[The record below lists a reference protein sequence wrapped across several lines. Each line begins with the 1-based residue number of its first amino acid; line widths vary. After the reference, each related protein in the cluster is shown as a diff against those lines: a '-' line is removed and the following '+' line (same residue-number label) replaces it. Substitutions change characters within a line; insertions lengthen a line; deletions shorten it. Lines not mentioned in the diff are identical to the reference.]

1 MGFLKYKI
9 RNDFIGENSALD
21 GLTGST
27 SGITSSIID
36 RSTLNQYKFIPLNIP
51 LDFKPMD
58 RGELIPKFVVSE
70 REKAINKVYD
80 AEKTKWFSWTTAG
93 GFYGV
98 TINFRF
104 FDNGFFQSPVT
115 GYQYNGFDITDFD
128 PFIKNGFKKSFYRLY
143 FYDSNMLEN
152 RNLIFTEDINIG
164 NPFDI
169 VIGVIPDSKI
179 TLKRLYWLKNDKDF
193 DPLSGSTTNNPIYLN
208 YKTFYVEAR
217 FFNAKTGKVIK
228 FINLPIT
235 QTTPITIKTLADSP
249 EYRTSPIRFINPK
262 TNILNGIPSIGNY
275 NFTVNTGVGANTN
288 NSITFTEDIKT

>member
-9 RNDFIGENSALD
+9 RNDFIGESSALD

-58 RGELIPKFVVSE
+58 RGELIPNFVVSE

-80 AEKTKWFSWTTAG
+80 AEKTKWFFGLGVS
-93 GFYGV
+93 GV

-104 FDNGFFQSPVT
+104 FNGTIFTPD
-115 GYQYNGFDITDFD
+115 YQNNGFDISDFE
-128 PFIKNGFKKSFYRLY
+128 PIIKNGFKKSFYRLY

-152 RNLIFTEDINIG
+152 RNLIFTEDMNIG
-164 NPFDI
+164 DPFNLT
-169 VIGVIPDSKI
+169 VGAIPYPAVKI
-179 TLKRLYWLKNDKDF
+179 KRLYWLKNDKDF

-228 FINLPIT
+228 FINLPTT
-235 QTTPITIKTLADSP
+235 QTGPITIKTLADNP
-249 EYRTSPIRFINPK
+249 EYRTSPIIFINPK
-262 TNILNGIPSIGNY
+262 TNILNGLPSIGNY
-275 NFTVNTGVGANTN
+275 NFTVKTGVGANTSY
-288 NSITFTEDIKT
+288 SITFTEDIKT